1 MRKGRIPIL
10 DTNIVAVALFG
21 IIIAVITGAVT
32 ESLEIFL
39 GNLLS
44 LPFIFLLLFI
54 LWLKY
59 GYSGVHLNSINVC
72 VMLTMWSAYG
82 AVPLFSIIWGHWVGW
97 LTILFHIVTFVVGFI
112 NREKLILGLNGKS
125 AKGDNEPNPFILY
138 YVLGIF
144 VLGIVGTIIL
154 HVTLVTSTDAVYF
167 FGFIYLLS
175 YCFYAISPAFLVHPL
190 RALELGVIS
199 QRHYDEYN

>member
-10 DTNIVAVALFG
+10 DTNIVYVALFC
-21 IIIAVITGAVT
+21 IIIAPLMGAVT
-32 ESLEIFL
+32 ESLKIFL
-39 GNLLS
+39 GNLLT
-44 LPFIFLLLFI
+44 LPFVFLLLYI

-59 GYSGVHLNSINVC
+59 GYSGVYLNSINVF
-72 VMLTMWSAYG
+72 VMLTMWSVYG
-82 AVPLFSIIWGHWVGW
+82 AVPLFSFIWGHWVGW
-97 LTILFHIVTFVVGFI
+97 LTILFHLGTFMVGFI

-125 AKGDNEPNPFILY
+125 TKGDNEPNPFILY
-138 YVLGIF
+138 YILGILI
-144 VLGIVGTIIL
+144 LGIVGTIIL

-175 YCFYAISPAFLVHPL
+175 YCFYAISPAFLVHPD